1 MMKPDA
7 VLINTARGSLVDSDA
22 LIDALEQEQLAG
34 AAMFVA
40 VDDAALCA
48 QVGSRKVLNTLL
60 LASALKTGCLPLDLD
75 DLRRAIAACV
85 KPRFVDLNL
94 VAIDAVA
101 GA

>member
-1 MMKPDA
+1 MGKTTGFLEYKRTDLPDRDP
-7 VLINTARGSLVDSDA
+7 LKRI
-22 LIDALEQEQLAG
+22 IDWNEIH
-34 AAMFVA
+34 
-40 VDDAALCA
+40 
-48 QVGSRKVLNTLL
+48 
-60 LASALKTGCLPLDLD
+60 LPLDLD

>member
-1 MMKPDA
+1 M
-7 VLINTARGSLVDSDA
+7 
-22 LIDALEQEQLAG
+22 
-34 AAMFVA
+34 
-40 VDDAALCA
+40 
-48 QVGSRKVLNTLL
+48 GSRKVLNTLL